1 MFPKNKINILYRILC
16 LICYVG
22 VILVINNIRTLVVL
36 YVAFIVFAL
45 NERSFRNIE
54 LIIITGLTLWISTLI
69 DSNIFFKILLLID
82 YALYFLDASYYNIE
96 EEATISE
103 NDYIRFKNNKKKKK
117 GSNNILALYLT
128 LHLVILFVAIMVG

>member
-1 MFPKNKINILYRILC
+1 MFPKNKISLLYRLLC
-16 LICYVG
+16 LVCYVG
-22 VILVINNIRTLVVL
+22 VILVVNNIRTLVVL

-54 LIIITGLTLWISTLI
+54 LIIITGLTIWISTLI

-103 NDYIRFKNNKKKKK
+103 NDYIRFKNNKKK

-128 LHLVILFVAIMVG
+128 IHLIILFVAIMVG

>member
-1 MFPKNKINILYRILC
+1 M
-16 LICYVG
+16 
-22 VILVINNIRTLVVL
+22 VVL

-54 LIIITGLTLWISTLI
+54 LIIIIGLTLWISTLI

-128 LHLVILFVAIMVG
+128 LHLVILFLRLQKKLK